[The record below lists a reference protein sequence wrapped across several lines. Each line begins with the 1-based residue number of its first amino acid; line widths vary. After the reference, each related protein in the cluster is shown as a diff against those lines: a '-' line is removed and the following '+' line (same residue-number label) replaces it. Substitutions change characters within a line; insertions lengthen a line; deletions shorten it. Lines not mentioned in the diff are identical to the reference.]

1 MYKVAFYRDSNG
13 KEPVKEYILHL
24 LSEKNYNKDSRI
36 KVNKIQDYIKVLQE
50 KGTFAGEPY
59 VKYMGGG
66 VWELRPLNDRIF
78 FFTWANETFILLHH
92 YHKKSQKTPKKELM
106 IARKRKR
113 DFVER
118 MSVHE

>member
-24 LSEKNYNKDSRI
+24 LSEKSYNKDSRV

-59 VKYMGGG
+59 VK
-66 VWELRPLNDRIF
+66 
-78 FFTWANETFILLHH
+78 
-92 YHKKSQKTPKKELM
+92 
-106 IARKRKR
+106 
-113 DFVER
+113 
-118 MSVHE
+118 